1 MTEELYINGTLMDI
15 ENVDI
20 VRKYI
25 SPFFRDVNI
34 LRNNGSYTV
43 KLPPTA
49 TNLKAFGL
57 SDRLDMFS
65 DIPYQVN
72 TANYYYDGFPVFENA
87 DCILIGVAEDVF
99 IEVQF
104 TWGLSKSKYLPL
116 FEKKLNEIVPNG
128 TTILES
134 DWIVEWKKSN
144 VVYNTGKK
152 YRYLEYVSG
161 ERESDVR
168 ILDGEA
174 QPLAQAP
181 EPFKSNLKEMTMH
194 PFVSFT
200 NVLDLINQEFTPIEK
215 TKEVA
220 ELLTAPTIKFVESVD
235 DIIPGCLLK
244 STNVTGDISG
254 VGITVVSVDKTNKT
268 ITFSQEIIDYDYWSE
283 IFVSNIITFQ
293 IKEFDDL
300 KPRLINKGLILGG
313 NKGYV
318 SSEFEINYPLDLDYQ
333 FKTNLSLPINTLS
346 DTNGIIITYGSGFG
360 GDEYRKNRFEINN
373 SIGSIK
379 EPFVLNLVFNIIIS
393 LDSVGIKIVKYKKI
407 IDPPYYE
414 IVEETIITGGVNIN
428 IGGWDYIQYTN
439 ITVEVEINSA
449 YWYRIELM
457 ATTTSYRA
465 VVAGSKIT
473 FSYQYDKSFYESS
486 GFLFSTPFSNNGHYN
501 CLLNLPEMTFAE
513 FIQQMLIMTGMFIG
527 YDKNGD
533 IRFISFDDLKDNVQ
547 SGTAYNRSGHIGEI
561 TKNEYRFENF
571 AQRNII
577 KFNNSDDVG
586 YVAHGELTVNDLTLE
601 KERDMYVIKFDLAE
615 QSADGKAEFIL
626 YKQRVTETEK
636 GGEIEKGFE
645 NNYSEKPSVCVY
657 DDNGVAKI
665 LQVLPNSLNGETGFI
680 ETYYGV
686 MQKIIE
692 RPRVIECED
701 NMDVITSANIDYE
714 KPFYADELGGRYAVL
729 LELQAPNNEP
739 CVAKLLLINQKL

>member
-72 TANYYYDGFPVFENA
+72 AANYYYDGFPVFENA
-87 DCILIGVAEDVF
+87 DCILIGVAEDGF

-152 YRYLEYVSG
+152 YRYLDYVSG

-168 ILDGEA
+168 ILDGEV
-174 QPLAQAP
+174 QPMAQAP

-194 PFVSFT
+194 PFVEFSDM
-200 NVLDLINQEFTPIEK
+200 LDLIVNDT
-215 TKEVA
+215 
-220 ELLTAPTIKFVESVD
+220 
-235 DIIPGCLLK
+235 
-244 STNVTGDISG
+244 TNLA
-254 VGITVVSVDKTNKT
+254 
-268 ITFSQEIIDYDYWSE
+268 
-283 IFVSNIITFQ
+283 SNV
-293 IKEFDDL
+293 FDDL
-300 KPRLINKGLILGG
+300 KPRLLNKGLILGG
-313 NKGYV
+313 NKD
-318 SSEFEINYPLDLDYQ
+318 N
-333 FKTNLSLPINTLS
+333 K
-346 DTNGIIITYGSGFG
+346 
-360 GDEYRKNRFEINN
+360 EY
-373 SIGSIK
+373 
-379 EPFVLNLVFNIIIS
+379 LVI
-393 LDSVGIKIVKYKKI
+393 
-407 IDPPYYE
+407 
-414 IVEETIITGGVNIN
+414 
-428 IGGWDYIQYTN
+428 
-439 ITVEVEINSA
+439 
-449 YWYRIELM
+449 
-457 ATTTSYRA
+457 
-465 VVAGSKIT
+465 
-473 FSYQYDKSFYESS
+473 
-486 GFLFSTPFSNNGHYN
+486 FLFSGGRSGAKGLIFPVDGTRYLEFQQVGTGSTTRRCFRKNKYIIDNSILNIDIHIDFVIEGGVGDIYLVKRRSGTEIDEIIYTLTRLSQSGGYDTYDTTLNLDLEADYLYHFKFQYEGSPSENYEIPTGSITFNYSISKNVYAVEHESISPALIFGRYN
-501 CLLNLPEMTFAE
+501 CLMNLPEMTFAE

-547 SGTAYNRSGHIGEI
+547 SGTAYNRSGRIGEI

-626 YKQRVTETEK
+626 YKQRVTENEK

>member
-72 TANYYYDGFPVFENA
+72 AANYYYDGFPVFENA
-87 DCILIGVAEDVF
+87 DCILIGVAEDGF

-134 DWIVEWKKSN
+134 DWVVEWKKSN

-152 YRYLEYVSG
+152 YRYLDYVSG

-168 ILDGEA
+168 ILDGEV
-174 QPLAQAP
+174 QPTAQAP
-181 EPFKSNLKEMTMH
+181 DPFNSNLKEMTMH
-194 PFVSFT
+194 PFVEFSDM
-200 NVLDLINQEFTPIEK
+200 LDLIVNDAATLIA
-215 TKEVA
+215 KEMTSNPVQ
-220 ELLTAPTIKFVESVD
+220 
-235 DIIPGCLLK
+235 
-244 STNVTGDISG
+244 N
-254 VGITVVSVDKTNKT
+254 VVSFADVDGLRIGDLLVAMGSEPDLADFNIRITWINGLEV
-268 ITFSQEIIDYDYWSE
+268 TFSEEVYQWYDEGFNAYF
-283 IFVSNIITFQ
+283 IQTNLASNI
-293 IKEFDDL
+293 FDDL
-300 KPRLINKGLILGG
+300 KPRLLNKGLILGG
-313 NKGYV
+313 NKADKTITYSKIFDEDPFTYLDTQEFDSV
-318 SSEFEINYPLDLDYQ
+318 MYSCIPFNYFLSSFGCYSVKDFFGFRWDVMNISSDVLIVNLNMKTDYILKLYSVVTSGNEVAEEILTIPFTTDGSYYYYDTSFEVEYATGKAFFIGNLLL
-333 FKTNLSLPINTLS
+333 TNSKILE
-346 DTNGIIITYGSGFG
+346 GEIIIKHISKHGMFSMIGGSK
-360 GDEYRKNRFEINN
+360 D
-373 SIGSIK
+373 
-379 EPFVLNLVFNIIIS
+379 
-393 LDSVGIKIVKYKKI
+393 
-407 IDPPYYE
+407 IDP
-414 IVEETIITGGVNIN
+414 
-428 IGGWDYIQYTN
+428 
-439 ITVEVEINSA
+439 A
-449 YWYRIELM
+449 
-457 ATTTSYRA
+457 
-465 VVAGSKIT
+465 
-473 FSYQYDKSFYESS
+473 
-486 GFLFSTPFSNNGHYN
+486 HYN
-501 CLLNLPEMTFAE
+501 CLMNLPEMTFAE

-533 IRFISFDDLKDNVQ
+533 IRLISFDNLKGKVQ

-586 YVAHGELTVNDLTLE
+586 YVAQGELTVNDLTLD

-615 QSADGKAEFIL
+615 QSTDGKAEFIL
-626 YKQRVTETEK
+626 YKQRVTENEK
-636 GGEIEKGFE
+636 GGKIEKGFE

-657 DDNGVAKI
+657 DDNGVAKV

>member
-25 SPFFRDVNI
+25 SPFFSDVNI

-87 DCILIGVAEDVF
+87 ETILIGVADDGF

-134 DWIVEWKKSN
+134 DWIVQWYKGN
-144 VVYNTGKK
+144 GIDTGMFTPGKK
-152 YRYLEYVSG
+152 YRYLDYVSG
-161 ERESDVR
+161 ERESDVS
-168 ILDGEA
+168 IINGEA
-174 QPLAQAP
+174 QPIAQAP
-181 EPFKSNLKEMTMH
+181 EPFNSNLKEMTMH
-194 PFVSFT
+194 PCVEFSDMIDLIVNYATTQIEKEMLYNPVQNVVSFT
-200 NVLDLINQEFTPIEK
+200 DVDGLKIGDLLVAMGSETDLADFNIRIIWINGLD
-215 TKEVA
+215 V
-220 ELLTAPTIKFVESVD
+220 
-235 DIIPGCLLK
+235 
-244 STNVTGDISG
+244 
-254 VGITVVSVDKTNKT
+254 
-268 ITFSQEIIDYDYWSE
+268 TFSEDVYQWYDDGLNAYF
-283 IFVSNIITFQ
+283 IQTNLASNI
-293 IKEFDDL
+293 FDDL
-300 KPRLINKGLILGG
+300 KPRLLNKGLILGG
-313 NKGYV
+313 NKGLKTIGYTRSFASDTDVEQIIIGGESWYYIPLTDFV
-318 SSEFEINYPLDLDYQ
+318 SS
-333 FKTNLSLPINTLS
+333 
-346 DTNGIIITYGSGFG
+346 FG
-360 GDEYRKNRFEINN
+360 VD
-373 SIGSIK
+373 ST
-379 EPFVLNLVFNIIIS
+379 FNIISIASYVTNNKKDNLNLTLNIIS
-393 LDSVGIKIVKYKKI
+393 HVSEIRLLKYSFESEELEVVETFYGVPDDTP
-407 IDPPYYE
+407 DPVWYTYDYE
-414 IVEETIITGGVNIN
+414 YSFLSEEGFGYLLQI
-428 IGGWDYIQYTN
+428 
-439 ITVEVEINSA
+439 
-449 YWYRIELM
+449 IELTGRLNPKIKSGSSLSISQTVNYSM
-457 ATTTSYRA
+457 FSMLTSPT
-465 VVAGSKIT
+465 VDPS
-473 FSYQYDKSFYESS
+473 
-486 GFLFSTPFSNNGHYN
+486 HYN

-533 IRFISFDDLKDNVQ
+533 IRFISFDNLADKVQ
-547 SGTAYNRSGHIGEI
+547 SGTAYNRSGHIGNI

-586 YVAHGELTVNDLTLE
+586 YVSQGELTVNDLTLD

-615 QSADGKAEFIL
+615 QSVNGKAEFIL
-626 YKQRVTETEK
+626 YKQKVTETEK

-657 DDNGVAKI
+657 DDDVVAKI
-665 LQVLPNSLNGETGFI
+665 FQVLPNNLNGETGFI
-680 ETYYGV
+680 ESYYSV

>member
-87 DCILIGVAEDVF
+87 DCILIGVAEDGF

-128 TTILES
+128 TTGTTIAED
-134 DWIVEWKKSN
+134 DWIVQWDKGN
-144 VVYNTGKK
+144 GIDTGMFTPGKK
-152 YRYLEYVSG
+152 YRYLDYVSG

-168 ILDGEA
+168 ILDGDV
-174 QPLAQAP
+174 QPMAQAP
-181 EPFKSNLKEMTMH
+181 APFNSNLKEMTMH
-194 PFVSFT
+194 PFVEFSDM
-200 NVLDLINQEFTPIEK
+200 LDLIVNDAATQIA
-215 TKEVA
+215 KEM
-220 ELLTAPTIKFVESVD
+220 
-235 DIIPGCLLK
+235 
-244 STNVTGDISG
+244 
-254 VGITVVSVDKTNKT
+254 VGNPVQNVVSFADVDGLRIGDLLVAMGSEPDLADFNIRITWINGLEV
-268 ITFSQEIIDYDYWSE
+268 TFSEEVYQWYDEGFNAYF
-283 IFVSNIITFQ
+283 IQTNLASNV
-293 IKEFDDL
+293 FDAL
-300 KPRLINKGLILGG
+300 KPRLTNKGLILGG
-313 NKGYV
+313 NKADKTIEYTRQYV
-318 SSEFEINYPLDLDYQ
+318 SETPLDSHVFQVEGGSTLY
-333 FKTNLSLPINTLS
+333 KSLPLGYFSSSFGTDSILDLFSWNGNVLS
-346 DTNGIIITYGSGFG
+346 
-360 GDEYRKNRFEINN
+360 NN
-373 SIGSIK
+373 SDELEVHVNLILLSNVTINLYLYSLKRVPGTSYNEIIEVQELPNTPYT
-379 EPFVLNLVFNIIIS
+379 EPGGYTYKRAY
-393 LDSVGIKIVKYKKI
+393 DTTIKIKKEGLMYFI
-407 IDPPYYE
+407 GYHSSSDVFIKA
-414 IVEETIITGGVNIN
+414 GG
-428 IGGWDYIQYTN
+428 
-439 ITVEVEINSA
+439 
-449 YWYRIELM
+449 EL
-457 ATTTSYRA
+457 
-465 VVAGSKIT
+465 KIT
-473 FSYQYDKSFYESS
+473 HKTKHSI
-486 GFLFSTPFSNNGHYN
+486 FSTLVSSTINPGHYN

-513 FIQQMLIMTGMFIG
+513 FIQQILIMTGMFIG

-533 IRFISFDDLKDNVQ
+533 IRFISFDNLKGKVQ
-547 SGTAYNRSGHIGEI
+547 SGTAYNRSGRIGEI

-586 YVAHGELTVNDLTLE
+586 YVAQGELTVNDLTLD

-615 QSADGKAEFIL
+615 QSADGKAQFIL

-636 GGEIEKGFE
+636 GGKIEKGFE

-657 DDNGVAKI
+657 DDNGVAKV

-680 ETYYGV
+680 EAYYGV

-701 NMDVITSANIDYE
+701 NMDIITSANIDYE

>member
-1 MTEELYINGTLMDI
+1 MTEELYINGVLMDI

-49 TNLKAFGL
+49 TNLKALGL

-72 TANYYYDGFPVFENA
+72 EANYYYDGFPVFENA
-87 DCILIGVAEDVF
+87 DCILIGVAEDGF

-134 DWIVEWKKSN
+134 DWVVEWKKSN

-152 YRYLEYVSG
+152 YRYLDYVSG

-168 ILDGEA
+168 ILDGDV
-174 QPLAQAP
+174 QPMAQAP
-181 EPFKSNLKEMTMH
+181 EPFKGDLKEMTMH
-194 PFVSFT
+194 PFVEFSDM
-200 NVLDLINQEFTPIEK
+200 LDLIVNDSTTLIA
-215 TKEVA
+215 KEMTSNPVQ
-220 ELLTAPTIKFVESVD
+220 
-235 DIIPGCLLK
+235 
-244 STNVTGDISG
+244 N
-254 VGITVVSVDKTNKT
+254 VVSFADVDGLRIGDLLVAMGADPDLEEFNIRITRIDGQD
-268 ITFSQEIIDYDYWSE
+268 ITFSEDVYQWY
-283 IFVSNIITFQ
+283 VGGSNAYFIQTNLASNV
-293 IKEFDDL
+293 FDDL
-300 KPRLINKGLILGG
+300 KPRLLNKGLILGG
-313 NKGYV
+313 NKGDKKIEYTRQYV
-318 SSEFEINYPLDLDYQ
+318 SETPLDSHVFQVEGGSTLY
-333 FKTNLSLPINTLS
+333 KSLPLGYFMSSFGTDSTFDLFFWNGIVLSNNSDELEVHVNLITLS
-346 DTNGIIITYGSGFG
+346 NTTTRLKFYSFKPVAGTSYNEIIEIQELPYTSYIEPGGYTYKRAYDTT
-360 GDEYRKNRFEINN
+360 
-373 SIGSIK
+373 
-379 EPFVLNLVFNIIIS
+379 
-393 LDSVGIKIVKYKKI
+393 IKIKKEGLLYFI
-407 IDPPYYE
+407 GYHDSSDVFIKA
-414 IVEETIITGGVNIN
+414 GG
-428 IGGWDYIQYTN
+428 
-439 ITVEVEINSA
+439 
-449 YWYRIELM
+449 EL
-457 ATTTSYRA
+457 
-465 VVAGSKIT
+465 KIT
-473 FSYQYDKSFYESS
+473 HETKHSIFSS
-486 GFLFSTPFSNNGHYN
+486 LVLSTINPGHYN

-586 YVAHGELTVNDLTLE
+586 YVAQGELTVNDLTLD

-626 YKQRVTETEK
+626 YKQRVTENEK
-636 GGEIEKGFE
+636 GGQIEKGFE

-657 DDNGVAKI
+657 DDNGVAKV

>member
-72 TANYYYDGFPVFENA
+72 AANYYYDGFPVFENA
-87 DCILIGVAEDVF
+87 DCILIGVAEDGF

-134 DWIVEWKKSN
+134 DWVVEWKKSN

-152 YRYLEYVSG
+152 YRYLDYISG

-168 ILDGEA
+168 IIDGEA
-174 QPLAQAP
+174 QPIAQAP

-194 PFVSFT
+194 PFVEFSDM
-200 NVLDLINQEFTPIEK
+200 LDLIVN
-215 TKEVA
+215 
-220 ELLTAPTIKFVESVD
+220 D
-235 DIIPGCLLK
+235 
-244 STNVTGDISG
+244 STNLA
-254 VGITVVSVDKTNKT
+254 
-268 ITFSQEIIDYDYWSE
+268 
-283 IFVSNIITFQ
+283 SNV
-293 IKEFDDL
+293 FDDL
-300 KPRLINKGLILGG
+300 KARIGGKGLILGG
-313 NKGYV
+313 DKDDV
-318 SSEFEINYPLDLDYQ
+318 SYEETYDVSGVDLINLHRITIGRNYKTKPIFVYYETFSTSFYNTKKSNIILTIELN
-333 FKTNLSLPINTLS
+333 FKINATIEDITLRKKKMGLSIF
-346 DTNGIIITYGSGFG
+346 DDDEIIITIPKTVDGSKLVYNTIIDIEIEYGYDYYFK
-360 GDEYRKNRFEINN
+360 Y
-373 SIGSIK
+373 IGSVDK
-379 EPFVLNLVFNIIIS
+379 NT
-393 LDSVGIKIVKYKKI
+393 
-407 IDPPYYE
+407 ID
-414 IVEETIITGGVNIN
+414 
-428 IGGWDYIQYTN
+428 IGGYVKLNYS
-439 ITVEVEINSA
+439 VINSFFA
-449 YWYRIELM
+449 
-457 ATTTSYRA
+457 
-465 VVAGSKIT
+465 
-473 FSYQYDKSFYESS
+473 YESKDEDY
-486 GFLFSTPFSNNGHYN
+486 GRYN
-501 CLLNLPEMTFAE
+501 CLINLPEMTFAE

-533 IRFISFDDLKDNVQ
+533 IRFISFDKLKGKVQ
-547 SGTAYNRSGHIGEI
+547 SGTAYNRSGRIGEI

-586 YVAHGELTVNDLTLE
+586 YVAQGELTVNDLTLE

-626 YKQRVTETEK
+626 YKQRVTENEK
-636 GGEIEKGFE
+636 GGAIEKGFE

>member
-72 TANYYYDGFPVFENA
+72 AANYYYDGFPVFENA
-87 DCILIGVAEDVF
+87 DGILIGVAEDGF

-116 FEKKLNEIVPNG
+116 FEKKLNEIIPNG

-134 DWIVEWKKSN
+134 YWVVEWKKSN

-152 YRYLEYVSG
+152 YRYLDYVSG

-168 ILDGEA
+168 ILDGDV
-174 QPLAQAP
+174 QPMAQAP

-194 PFVSFT
+194 PFVEFSDM
-200 NVLDLINQEFTPIEK
+200 LDLIVNDATTQIAKKMVSNP
-215 TKEVA
+215 VQ
-220 ELLTAPTIKFVESVD
+220 
-235 DIIPGCLLK
+235 
-244 STNVTGDISG
+244 N
-254 VGITVVSVDKTNKT
+254 VVSFADVDGLRIGDLLVVMGAYQDLAEFNIRITWINGFSVKFSEDVYEWFDEGFNAYFIQTNLA
-268 ITFSQEIIDYDYWSE
+268 
-283 IFVSNIITFQ
+283 SNV
-293 IKEFDDL
+293 FDDL
-300 KPRLINKGLILGG
+300 KPRLLNKGLILGG
-313 NKGYV
+313 NKA
-318 SSEFEINYPLDLDYQ
+318 D
-333 FKTNLSLPINTLS
+333 KT
-346 DTNGIIITYGSGFG
+346 ITYSKIF
-360 GDEYRKNRFEINN
+360 DE
-373 SIGSIK
+373 
-379 EPFVLNLVFNIIIS
+379 EPFTYLDTQEFDSVWYSCVPFNNFLSSFGCYSAKDFFGFRWDVLNIS
-393 LDSVGIKIVKYKKI
+393 SDVLI
-407 IDPPYYE
+407 
-414 IVEETIITGGVNIN
+414 VNIN
-428 IGGWDYIQYTN
+428 MKTDYILKLYSVVTSGSEVVEEVLTIPYTTDGSYYYYDTSFEVEYTTGKAFFIGNLLLSNSKILEGEIIIKHISKHGMFSMIGGSEDIDP
-439 ITVEVEINSA
+439 A
-449 YWYRIELM
+449 
-457 ATTTSYRA
+457 
-465 VVAGSKIT
+465 
-473 FSYQYDKSFYESS
+473 
-486 GFLFSTPFSNNGHYN
+486 HYN
-501 CLLNLPEMTFAE
+501 CLMNLPEMTFAE

-547 SGTAYNRSGHIGEI
+547 SGTAYNRSGRIGEI

-577 KFNNSDDVG
+577 KFNNSDDIG
-586 YVAHGELTVNDLTLE
+586 YDAQGELRVNDLTLD

-615 QSADGKAEFIL
+615 QSADGKAQFIL
-626 YKQRVTETEK
+626 YKQRVTENEK
-636 GGEIEKGFE
+636 GGEIENGFE

-729 LELQAPNNEP
+729 LELQSPNNEP

>member
-49 TNLKAFGL
+49 TNLKALGL

-72 TANYYYDGFPVFENA
+72 AANYYYDCFPVFENA
-87 DCILIGVAEDVF
+87 DCILIGVAEDGF

-134 DWIVEWKKSN
+134 DWVVEWKKSK

-152 YRYLEYVSG
+152 YRYLDYVSG

-168 ILDGEA
+168 IIDGEA
-174 QPLAQAP
+174 QPMAQAP

-194 PFVSFT
+194 PFVEFSDM
-200 NVLDLINQEFTPIEK
+200 LDLIVN
-215 TKEVA
+215 
-220 ELLTAPTIKFVESVD
+220 D
-235 DIIPGCLLK
+235 
-244 STNVTGDISG
+244 STNLA
-254 VGITVVSVDKTNKT
+254 
-268 ITFSQEIIDYDYWSE
+268 
-283 IFVSNIITFQ
+283 SNV
-293 IKEFDDL
+293 FDAL
-300 KPRLINKGLILGG
+300 KPRLTNKGLILGG
-313 NKGYV
+313 NKGDKTIQCTIPYV
-318 SSEFEINYPLDLDYQ
+318 SETEFVEHLYTNTEGASVAYYQIPLTLFSSSFIINPSEDSFYWDNFVLGNMNDELEVHINL
-333 FKTNLSLPINTLS
+333 TTLS
-346 DTNGIIITYGSGFG
+346 NYTRDLKLYSRQISIVDGVGRSEIIEIQELAYTYVDPPGGYNYKRTYDTIV
-360 GDEYRKNRFEINN
+360 KLK
-373 SIGSIK
+373 K
-379 EPFVLNLVFNIIIS
+379 E
-393 LDSVGIKIVKYKKI
+393 VGIEYF
-407 IDPPYYE
+407 
-414 IVEETIITGGVNIN
+414 
-428 IGGWDYIQYTN
+428 IGGRGSFSGTIF
-439 ITVEVEINSA
+439 IKA
-449 YWYRIELM
+449 GGEL
-457 ATTTSYRA
+457 
-465 VVAGSKIT
+465 KIT
-473 FSYQYDKSFYESS
+473 HTTKESMFSLKVISP
-486 GFLFSTPFSNNGHYN
+486 TINPGHYN

-533 IRFISFDDLKDNVQ
+533 IRFISFDKLKGKVQ
-547 SGTAYNRSGHIGEI
+547 SGTAYNRSGRIGEI

-586 YVAHGELTVNDLTLE
+586 YAAQGELTVNDLTLE

-626 YKQRVTETEK
+626 YKQRVTENEK

-657 DDNGVAKI
+657 DSNGIAKYNNVCPNNVSENNVTFSMAVTKINNTKFEFTTPTPGEPIPEVGSRIYFRNPFGSGLVLRSYITSKTGNLFTISYHPLILDVTSFIFDNSSI
-665 LQVLPNSLNGETGFI
+665 GFI
-680 ETYYGV
+680 SQYYGV

>member
-49 TNLKAFGL
+49 TNLKAFGI

-72 TANYYYDGFPVFENA
+72 AANYYYDGFPVFENA
-87 DCILIGVAEDVF
+87 DGILIGVAEDGF

-134 DWIVEWKKSN
+134 DWIVQWDKGN
-144 VVYNTGKK
+144 GIDTGMFTPGKK
-152 YRYLEYVSG
+152 YRYLDYVSG

-168 ILDGEA
+168 IIDGEA
-174 QPLAQAP
+174 QPIAQAP

-194 PFVSFT
+194 PFVEFSDM
-200 NVLDLINQEFTPIEK
+200 LDLIVNDATTQIA
-215 TKEVA
+215 KEMAGNPVQ
-220 ELLTAPTIKFVESVD
+220 
-235 DIIPGCLLK
+235 
-244 STNVTGDISG
+244 N
-254 VGITVVSVDKTNKT
+254 VVSFTDVDGLRIGDLLVAMGSEPDLADFNIRITWINGLDV
-268 ITFSQEIIDYDYWSE
+268 TFSEDVYQWFDEGFNAYFIQTNLA
-283 IFVSNIITFQ
+283 SNV
-293 IKEFDDL
+293 FDDL
-300 KPRLINKGLILGG
+300 KPRLLNKGLILGG
-313 NKGYV
+313 NKG
-318 SSEFEINYPLDLDYQ
+318 D
-333 FKTNLSLPINTLS
+333 KTIEH
-346 DTNGIIITYGSGFG
+346 I
-360 GDEYRKNRFEINN
+360 
-373 SIGSIK
+373 
-379 EPFVLNLVFNIIIS
+379 
-393 LDSVGIKIVKYKKI
+393 
-407 IDPPYYE
+407 
-414 IVEETIITGGVNIN
+414 
-428 IGGWDYIQYTN
+428 IQYTSETAFDVNTFAVEAGN
-439 ITVEVEINSA
+439 IQ
-449 YWYRIELM
+449 YRCMPL
-457 ATTTSYRA
+457 
-465 VVAGSKIT
+465 
-473 FSYQYDKSFYESS
+473 
-486 GFLFSTPFSNNGHYN
+486 TPFSSSFGTSSISDLISWANFVLCNNNDGLEIHINLITLSNNTARLNLYSLQRVEGTLYNEIIKIQELPYTVYVEPGGYTYKRTYDTIIKTKKEGLMYFIGYDGSSDVFIKAGGELKITHKTSQSIFSMLEAPDINPGHYN

-586 YVAHGELTVNDLTLE
+586 YVAQGELTVNDLTLE

-615 QSADGKAEFIL
+615 QSADGKAQFIL
-626 YKQRVTETEK
+626 YKQKVTETEK

>member
-49 TNLKAFGL
+49 TNLKAFGM

-72 TANYYYDGFPVFENA
+72 AANYYYDGFPVFENA
-87 DCILIGVAEDVF
+87 DCILIGVAEDGF

-134 DWIVEWKKSN
+134 DWVVEWKKSN

-152 YRYLEYVSG
+152 YRYLYYISG

-168 ILDGEA
+168 IINGEE
-174 QPLAQAP
+174 QPMAQAP

-194 PFVSFT
+194 PFVEFSDM
-200 NVLDLINQEFTPIEK
+200 LDLIVNDSTTLIA
-215 TKEVA
+215 KEMTSNPVQ
-220 ELLTAPTIKFVESVD
+220 
-235 DIIPGCLLK
+235 
-244 STNVTGDISG
+244 N
-254 VGITVVSVDKTNKT
+254 VVSFADVDGLRIGDLLVAMGADYDLEEFNIRITW
-268 ITFSQEIIDYDYWSE
+268 IDGQDVTFSEDVYQWYVGGANAYFIQTNLA
-283 IFVSNIITFQ
+283 SNV
-293 IKEFDDL
+293 FDDL
-300 KPRLINKGLILGG
+300 KPRLLNKGLILGG
-313 NKGYV
+313 NKGLKTIRYNRSFASDTDVEQTIIGGNSWYYVPLTHFV
-318 SSEFEINYPLDLDYQ
+318 SS
-333 FKTNLSLPINTLS
+333 
-346 DTNGIIITYGSGFG
+346 FG
-360 GDEYRKNRFEINN
+360 TI
-373 SIGSIK
+373 ST
-379 EPFVLNLVFNIIIS
+379 FNIILIAS
-393 LDSVGIKIVKYKKI
+393 YVTNNKKDNLNLTLNIVSHASQIKLIKYSFASEELEVVETFYGDPDQDSVWYTYDYEFSFLPEEGFGYLLQTISSRVNPKIKSGSSLSISQTVNYSMFSMLTSPTV
-407 IDPPYYE
+407 DP
-414 IVEETIITGGVNIN
+414 
-428 IGGWDYIQYTN
+428 
-439 ITVEVEINSA
+439 S
-449 YWYRIELM
+449 
-457 ATTTSYRA
+457 
-465 VVAGSKIT
+465 
-473 FSYQYDKSFYESS
+473 
-486 GFLFSTPFSNNGHYN
+486 HYN
-501 CLLNLPEMTFAE
+501 CLMNLPEMTFAE

-547 SGTAYNRSGHIGEI
+547 SGTAYNRSGRIGEI

-626 YKQRVTETEK
+626 YKQRVTENEK
-636 GGEIEKGFE
+636 GGKIEKGFE

>member
-72 TANYYYDGFPVFENA
+72 TANYYYDGFSVFENA
-87 DCILIGVAEDVF
+87 DCILIGVAEDGF

-134 DWIVEWKKSN
+134 DWVVEWRKSN

-152 YRYLEYVSG
+152 YRYLDYVSG

-168 ILDGEA
+168 IIDGEA
-174 QPLAQAP
+174 QPMAQAP

-194 PFVSFT
+194 PFVEFSDM
-200 NVLDLINQEFTPIEK
+200 LDLIVNDT
-215 TKEVA
+215 
-220 ELLTAPTIKFVESVD
+220 
-235 DIIPGCLLK
+235 
-244 STNVTGDISG
+244 TNLA
-254 VGITVVSVDKTNKT
+254 
-268 ITFSQEIIDYDYWSE
+268 
-283 IFVSNIITFQ
+283 SNV
-293 IKEFDDL
+293 FDDL
-300 KPRLINKGLILGG
+300 KPRLLNKGLILGG
-313 NKGYV
+313 NKGDKKIEYTKQYV
-318 SSEFEINYPLDLDYQ
+318 SKTPLESHVFRVEGGSTLY
-333 FKTNLSLPINTLS
+333 KSLPLGYFMSSFGTNPTFDLFFWNENVLS
-346 DTNGIIITYGSGFG
+346 
-360 GDEYRKNRFEINN
+360 NN
-373 SIGSIK
+373 SDELEVHVNLILLSNVTINLYLYSVKHVPGTLYNEIIEVQELPNTPYI
-379 EPFVLNLVFNIIIS
+379 EPGGYTYKRAY
-393 LDSVGIKIVKYKKI
+393 DTTIKIKKEGLLYFI
-407 IDPPYYE
+407 GYHDSSDVFIKA
-414 IVEETIITGGVNIN
+414 GG
-428 IGGWDYIQYTN
+428 
-439 ITVEVEINSA
+439 
-449 YWYRIELM
+449 EL
-457 ATTTSYRA
+457 
-465 VVAGSKIT
+465 KIT
-473 FSYQYDKSFYESS
+473 HKTKHSI
-486 GFLFSTPFSNNGHYN
+486 FSTLVSSTINPGHYN

-547 SGTAYNRSGHIGEI
+547 SGTAYNRSGRIGEI

-586 YVAHGELTVNDLTLE
+586 YVAQGELTVNDLTLE

-626 YKQRVTETEK
+626 YKQRVTENEK
-636 GGEIEKGFE
+636 GGEIETGFE

-657 DDNGVAKI
+657 DI
-665 LQVLPNSLNGETGFI
+665 QV
-680 ETYYGV
+680 
-686 MQKIIE
+686 
-692 RPRVIECED
+692 
-701 NMDVITSANIDYE
+701 
-714 KPFYADELGGRYAVL
+714 VL
-729 LELQAPNNEP
+729 L
-739 CVAKLLLINQKL
+739 